1 MENKIMLITYPDS
14 LGGNLHTLE
23 KALSRFFSREVGLVH
38 ILPFFPSSGDRG
50 FAPITYGKVEEA
62 FGDWTDIR
70 RLGEQYGLMSD
81 FMINHIS
88 RRSPQFLD
96 YQKNRDAS
104 PYRELFLNWTRF
116 CGGGPSP
123 AEADRIYKRQDR
135 DPYPNGKIHVIHT
148 PGHTMGGVCFC
159 VETDGVSV
167 LVAGDTIW
175 GGFSEKIGS
184 DEQKW
189 KESLDKLCSMHFDLM
204 AFGHTGPV
212 LYSDADARLREA
224 KRQFAVYYNPWFK
237 PMCEQFRY

>member
-1 MENKIMLITYPDS
+1 MKLLNHFYQVSCPSLTHGYDATAYLFDTGAELVLLECGTPDGYEACVANIRKLGFDPAKIGKI
-14 LGGNLHTLE
+14 LGTHGHYDHVGAAALFARDFGTRLLLH
-23 KALSRFFSREVGLVH
+23 
-38 ILPFFPSSGDRG
+38 
-50 FAPITYGKVEEA
+50 
-62 FGDWTDIR
+62 
-70 RLGEQYGLMSD
+70 
-81 FMINHIS
+81 
-88 RRSPQFLD
+88 
-96 YQKNRDAS
+96 
-104 PYRELFLNWTRF
+104 
-116 CGGGPSP
+116 
-123 AEADRIYKRQDR
+123 EADREQVETGDGVRTTAALLYEREFPAANVDGLLA
-135 DPYPNGKIHVIHT
+135 DGDVFSYPNGKIHVIHT

-204 AFGHTGPV
+204 TFGHTGPV
-212 LYSDADARLREA
+212 LYGDADARLREA